1 MSEEESRTLEKN
13 PINQFLYQK
22 SKSDGSDLD
31 SSVVLMMIITSVEME
46 FLIHFVS
53 NSDIVVQPNNI
64 KKKKILNSSSNPLHS
79 DSIQMH
85 SNSSFFTLK
94 MEEIKD
100 IPPGEVSSHEDSS
113 DIEGMKPM
121 KWTENH

>member
-1 MSEEESRTLEKN
+1 MEEFEWKKRKSSIFKGNGCFFGQKSYVKDLQGNSFKKDHHCFSSKIELSTWEMSEEESRTLEKN

-53 NSDIVVQPNNI
+53 NSDTVVQPSNI
-64 KKKKILNSSSNPLHS
+64 
-79 DSIQMH
+79 
-85 SNSSFFTLK
+85 
-94 MEEIKD
+94 
-100 IPPGEVSSHEDSS
+100 
-113 DIEGMKPM
+113 
-121 KWTENH
+121 